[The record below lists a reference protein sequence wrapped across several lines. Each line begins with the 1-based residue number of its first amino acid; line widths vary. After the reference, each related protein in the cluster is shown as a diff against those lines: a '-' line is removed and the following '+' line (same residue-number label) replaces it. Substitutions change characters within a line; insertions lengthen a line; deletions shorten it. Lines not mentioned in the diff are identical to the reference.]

1 MSESE
6 SDTIVKLRQEVYN
19 LKIENAELLGYNT
32 HLKTAFNR
40 LKASIEKD
48 METTEELRKD
58 MRGKIVGLE
67 EAKMR
72 ITQLEKE
79 LMNRKQVPELSK
91 CEKNMIEDLKNQL
104 SNQINQMKIQ
114 WFRKTCVI
122 FWLDVKTSKRQTSNN
137 IISNQADLWSCHSTY
152 L

>member
-48 METTEELRKD
+48 MENTEELRKD

-67 EAKMR
+67 EAKM
-72 ITQLEKE
+72 
-79 LMNRKQVPELSK
+79 S
-91 CEKNMIEDLKNQL
+91 
-104 SNQINQMKIQ
+104 
-114 WFRKTCVI
+114 
-122 FWLDVKTSKRQTSNN
+122 
-137 IISNQADLWSCHSTY
+137 
-152 L
+152 